1 MELSQS
7 LVRKFSFHLEGYHIE
22 APEDASGEVV
32 AVGDDVTD
40 FKVGDRVT
48 PIIFQGHHQA
58 SRDLFE
64 ME

>member
-1 MELSQS
+1 MP
-7 LVRKFSFHLEGYHIE
+7 LEGYHTE
-22 APEDASGEVV
+22 ASEDASGEVV

-58 SRDLFE
+58 RDLSRGMMVFADDWRAG
-64 ME
+64 